1 MPVPDDEG
9 HEPPADPPAEDPD
22 NTGDTDDP
30 SDGEIT
36 DPDAAATAGA
46 GALAFAP
53 LIPWFIGTR
62 RKLRENA

>member
-22 NTGDTDDP
+22 NTGDDETP

-36 DPDAAATAGA
+36 DPDAAALAGTV
-46 GALAFAP
+46 ALAFAP
-53 LIPWFIGTR
+53 LVFWTVGTR